1 MKKLFLLSNL
11 VAVICMFSTQ
21 IMAQLPCN
29 VMVGYWQSS
38 WGTSVRLKDI
48 NSNYNVINLS
58 FLEAG
63 GGDGQSDNNVVSAL
77 KFTATNNANLLAD
90 IPVVQAQGKVVLMS
104 IGGANGS
111 FKLTST
117 SDVNTFLSK
126 VEAVIQTYGLD
137 GVDIDLER
145 SVYLNQTSG
154 GTISSP
160 ESHISYMISAL
171 QQLLAWYQTT
181 YGKKMILTMVP
192 EVAYTVGGLSSYM
205 SSTYGVPYLAMIE
218 ALRDDIDLVMVQL
231 YNASG
236 GSYGLDGKV
245 YYDATADFIV
255 SQTEAMIKGF
265 TCVNSKGT
273 YSGLDASK
281 IAVCLPASSAAA
293 SSGYVSTSVA
303 KSAID
308 YLMGVGSKPGTYT
321 LKTSGG
327 YPTLK
332 GMATWSINTDLDA
345 SYSFANN
352 YATIFSA
359 CPTTTSQQEIT
370 SQNEEHLFPNP
381 ASNSIT
387 INTSEMLGESVKIYD
402 VSGQLLFQQTVN
414 SNSMSVDISALS
426 SGLYFVQVS
435 SSTPYTL
442 AVDK

>member
-145 SVYLNQTSG
+145 SVYLNQTRG

-160 ESHISYMISAL
+160 ESHIK
-171 QQLLAWYQTT
+171 TT

-245 YYDATADFIV
+245 YYEATADFIV

-293 SSGYVSTSVA
+293 SSGYVSTTVA
-303 KSAID
+303 KSALD
-308 YLMGVGSKPGTYT
+308 YLLGVGSKPGSYT

-327 YPTLK
+327 YPSLK

-359 CPTTTSQQEIT
+359 CPTTTSQQELEA
-370 SQNEEHLFPNP
+370 QKPFQLFPNP
-381 ASNSIT
+381 ASDF
-387 INTSEMLGESVKIYD
+387 INLDGTNLLGETVKVYD
-402 VSGQLLFQQTVN
+402 ISGQILLQQTITNNTVT
-414 SNSMSVDISALS
+414 MDISSLS

-435 SSTPYTL
+435 SLSQTL

>member
-1 MKKLFLLSNL
+1 MKKRFLLTSLL
-11 VAVICMFSTQ
+11 VFFCFLSIDFF
-21 IMAQLPCN
+21 AQLPCN
-29 VMVGYWQSS
+29 VLVGYWQSS

-77 KFTATNNANLLAD
+77 NFSATNNANLLAD

-111 FKLTST
+111 FKLSSS

-126 VEAVIQTYGLD
+126 VKTVIQTYGLD

-154 GTISSP
+154 GSISSP
-160 ESHISYMISAL
+160 ESHITYMISAL

-181 YGKKMILTMVP
+181 YSKKMILTMVP
-192 EVAYTVGGLSSYM
+192 EVAYTVGGLSDYM
-205 SSTYGVPYLAMIE
+205 SKTYGVPYLALIE
-218 ALRDDIDLVMVQL
+218 ALRDHIDLVMVQL

-245 YYDATADFIV
+245 YYEATADFIV
-255 SQTEAMIKGF
+255 SQTEAMINGF

-293 SSGYVSTSVA
+293 SSGYVSTTVA
-303 KSAID
+303 KSALD
-308 YLMGVGSKPGTYT
+308 YLLGVGSKPVSYT

-327 YPTLK
+327 YPSLK

-359 CPTTTSQQEIT
+359 CPTTTSQQELEAQKPIK
-370 SQNEEHLFPNP
+370 LFPNP
-381 ASNSIT
+381 ASDF
-387 INTSEMLGESVKIYD
+387 INLDGTNLLGETVKVYD
-402 VSGQLLFQQTVN
+402 ISGQILLQQTITNNTVT
-414 SNSMSVDISALS
+414 MDISSLS

-435 SSTPYTL
+435 SLSQTL